1 MSFNYEKNNFRS
13 RSSSRPA
20 VKKARLDP
28 ESGHVRSS
36 GTAPRDA
43 SGVRDPEERKRL
55 RKTQKKM
62 QKKVFASGGK
72 AGESD
77 RHIQVKRPKHLFAG
91 KRGIGKAD
99 RR

>member
-1 MSFNYEKNNFRS
+1 M
-13 RSSSRPA
+13 
-20 VKKARLDP
+20 
-28 ESGHVRSS
+28 
-36 GTAPRDA
+36 
-43 SGVRDPEERKRL
+43 RDPEERKRL